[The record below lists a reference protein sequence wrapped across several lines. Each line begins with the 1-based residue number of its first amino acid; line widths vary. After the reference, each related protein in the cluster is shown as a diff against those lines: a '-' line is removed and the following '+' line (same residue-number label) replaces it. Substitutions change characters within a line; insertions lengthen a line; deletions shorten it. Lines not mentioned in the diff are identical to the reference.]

1 MCGHRWSIVDVVTPP
16 GFFFRICNETMK
28 GRKEG
33 GEGLNKKSRSKF
45 PYPTLSALQFN
56 AFSPPDFMFIRHR
69 LLMESVCQRI
79 NWRRSVREEN
89 FRYSNRI
96 DENFFNN
103 SFRPDPGVTSF
114 SSSREFTFTRI
125 DLFLS
130 LSLLFGTR
138 IEGTIRRKSCF
149 IRFIE
154 KGLDLILFI
163 QLIKLKKPRIIFK
176 GWSRALKRINLPGD
190 RDKIKKRD
198 KVEEGEFVRSIRR
211 ARRSNSILG
220 SRVTRH
226 GDGSTFLPS
235 FLEFPL
241 CLGYL
246 CARGWTAPSIDFE
259 TVFALTSGFN
269 FCPVSASFG
278 REKKGLDENHDRLTQ
293 IFRLVQI
300 FIRLSAW
307 LAPFVLS
314 PFLSFPPPPSSFSFY
329 F

>member
-1 MCGHRWSIVDVVTPP
+1 MLSPPPILCLSGIDCWWSQCVSVSI
-16 GFFFRICNETMK
+16 
-28 GRKEG
+28 G
-33 GEGLNKKSRSKF
+33 GEAFVKKIFVTVTELTRIFLTILFVLILAS
-45 PYPTLSALQFN
+45 
-56 AFSPPDFMFIRHR
+56 
-69 LLMESVCQRI
+69 LL
-79 NWRRSVREEN
+79 
-89 FRYSNRI
+89 
-96 DENFFNN
+96 
-103 SFRPDPGVTSF
+103 F

-314 PFLSFPPPPSSFSFY
+314 PFLSFSPPPSSFSFY